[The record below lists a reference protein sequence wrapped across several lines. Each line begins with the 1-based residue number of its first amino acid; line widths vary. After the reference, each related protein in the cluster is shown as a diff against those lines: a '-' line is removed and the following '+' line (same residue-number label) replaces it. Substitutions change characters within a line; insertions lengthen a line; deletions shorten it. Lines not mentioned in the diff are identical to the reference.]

1 MDCKPDC
8 PKCKRYTMH
17 TIDEKWFL
25 KPWKRKPRM
34 GRSKN
39 QKCDRVR
46 SQIFSACDTETR
58 TVMCDNTIKK
68 RKSSGC
74 GTVSSGM
81 PPGLKKLCAILGR
94 QLIPSKSSATSS
106 IASTKLNTT
115 SIVMLLLHLILIT
128 QHSLVTGESFSP
140 TPGKEWKLQGISF
153 T

>member
-1 MDCKPDC
+1 MDCNPDC
-8 PKCKRYTMH
+8 PKCKGYTLH

-25 KPWKRKPRM
+25 KPWKRKLRM
-34 GRSKN
+34 GRSKT

-74 GTVSSGM
+74 GAVSSAM
-81 PPGLKKLCAILGR
+81 PPGLRNLCAILGR